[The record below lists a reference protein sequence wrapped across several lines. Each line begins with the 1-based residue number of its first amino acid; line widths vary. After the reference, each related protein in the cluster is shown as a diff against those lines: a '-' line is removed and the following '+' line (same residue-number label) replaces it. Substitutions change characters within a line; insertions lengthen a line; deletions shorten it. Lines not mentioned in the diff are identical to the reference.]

1 MTTTRLLEIQLHSF
15 WHIGSSA
22 PAGTDVD
29 AEPTRTAE
37 GLPYLPGRSIRG
49 LVRDAMQKSAVFDGG
64 GADLQTWFGSEPSGT
79 VGGQS
84 VSREGD
90 LAAARWSTKEGQ
102 VHFGNGVLGRTE
114 PEQRAWC
121 SAARK
126 DRRLADALFQRIA
139 QTAVDEKTGVAKD
152 TSLRSRRVA
161 VPMVLHAPITARG
174 EPAQTHAFFA
184 SLADSLDWIAELG
197 GGRTRGMG
205 RVRMRLLEQQTAPA
219 LRADQDGPKV
229 EGECALLV
237 VTLIDPVAASATAAS
252 TGGHEALD
260 YLPGASLLGAAAAAL
275 YAQMDQTTAWQ
286 VFHSGAVQFGD
297 GRPVMPGN
305 MVARRSGLARHAPK
319 GEPGKLID
327 LANANRAEYVQYV
340 QERSS
345 FCDAEGEP
353 FHPTKTYGLRTALDD
368 GKPREGFLYG
378 YEALE
383 AGQRFVA
390 ELRAEHPELL
400 ATVCQAL
407 NGQEV
412 RLGRGRAA
420 EYGRALIRVLPGQS
434 AAAAVAPESKQLSI
448 LCSSDLCLVG
458 ASGQPR
464 LALEPADVGL
474 PAGWKCLWDRTYVR
488 RRSWRPFNGTR
499 GLPGM
504 ERQALAAGSVVTF
517 CGPALSATQAS
528 RVQQFL
534 DQGVGLFRAEG
545 LGRLAHWGG
554 NEPLL
559 QVPPDD
565 QADSRS
571 AGHTL
576 ANDSLHAFAK
586 RRLVELDRQDRE
598 STEIAKVAAGLARY
612 KLPKAQWGALRQW
625 GRENPGQ
632 VGDKLD
638 KFFEGNVRNL
648 AWARRRGGTT
658 AREALVGALAQV
670 CGDGPSGTV
679 LARLAAAVASANERN
694 KGDEN
699 QRRQA

>member
-15 WHIGSSA
+15 WHVGSSA

-49 LVRDAMQKSAVFDGG
+49 LVRDAMQKSAALGGG
-64 GADLQTWFGSEPSGT
+64 GADLQTWFGSEPGGT
-79 VGGQS
+79 VGGPGD
-84 VSREGD
+84 SREAD
-90 LAAARWSTKEGQ
+90 LAAARWSTIAGQ

-114 PEQRAWC
+114 VEQLAWRD
-121 SAARK
+121 AARN
-126 DRRLADALFQRIA
+126 DRRLADVLFQRIA
-139 QTAVDEKTGVAKD
+139 QTAVDERTGIAKD

-161 VPMVLHAPITARG
+161 VPMVLHAPISAHG
-174 EPAQTHAFFA
+174 EPGQTDAFFA
-184 SLADSLDWIAELG
+184 ALADSLDWIAELG

-205 RVRMRLLEQQTAPA
+205 RVQMRLVEQPAAPVPRVE
-219 LRADQDGPKV
+219 LDGPKV
-229 EGECALLV
+229 VGQHALLV
-237 VTLIDPVAASATAAS
+237 VTLVEPVVASATAAS
-252 TGGHEALD
+252 TGGHESLD
-260 YLPGASLLGAAAAAL
+260 YVPGASLLGAAAAAL
-275 YAQMDQTTAWQ
+275 YSQMDQTTAWQ
-286 VFHSGAVQFGD
+286 VFHSSAVQFGD
-297 GRPVMPGN
+297 AWPVTPKGS
-305 MVARRSGLARHAPK
+305 VARRSGLARHAPK

-353 FHPTKTYGLRTALDD
+353 FHPPKTYGLRTALDD

-448 LCSSDLCLVG
+448 LCSSDLCIVG

-488 RRSWRPFNGTR
+488 RRSWRPFNAT
-499 GLPGM
+499 PG
-504 ERQALAAGSVVTF
+504 ACLAWK
-517 CGPALSATQAS
+517 
-528 RVQQFL
+528 
-534 DQGVGLFRAEG
+534 
-545 LGRLAHWGG
+545 GRLW
-554 NEPLL
+554 L
-559 QVPPDD
+559 QVAWSP
-565 QADSRS
+565 S
-571 AGHTL
+571 A
-576 ANDSLHAFAK
+576 
-586 RRLVELDRQDRE
+586 
-598 STEIAKVAAGLARY
+598 
-612 KLPKAQWGALRQW
+612 
-625 GRENPGQ
+625 
-632 VGDKLD
+632 
-638 KFFEGNVRNL
+638 
-648 AWARRRGGTT
+648 
-658 AREALVGALAQV
+658 
-670 CGDGPSGTV
+670 V
-679 LARLAAAVASANERN
+679 LA
-694 KGDEN
+694 
-699 QRRQA
+699 